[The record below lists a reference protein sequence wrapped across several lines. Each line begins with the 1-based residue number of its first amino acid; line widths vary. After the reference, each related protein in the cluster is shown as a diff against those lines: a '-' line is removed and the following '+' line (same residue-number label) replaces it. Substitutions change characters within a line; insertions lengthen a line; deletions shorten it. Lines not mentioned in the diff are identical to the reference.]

1 MVTKVK
7 VLKEYESEGKHLLI
21 GLPGMGR
28 VGYASVNYI
37 LEKIGGELVAE
48 LYSTTF
54 PSQLVVNKKGIS
66 TLFTGRLYEV
76 DNFLVFTGETQPQN
90 PDGQHEICVE
100 LLNHV
105 VSRGKPASL
114 IATAAYVVPEYS
126 DARKVFVAG
135 NDEELLAELS
145 SLGGNILEEG
155 VITGVNGI
163 IVGWASYY
171 GIKSAVMLGETWSTI
186 VEFNEVDYRAVKSV
200 VDLLRSYLRIRIP
213 TEDLLSQAEI
223 VESRIRTALSQ
234 VSKLM
239 GKGAEKRES
248 KEIM

>member
-1 MVTKVK
+1 MVTKIK
-7 VLKEYESEGKHLLI
+7 VLKEYRSEGKHILI

-28 VGYASVNYI
+28 VGYASVNYV
-37 LEKIGGELVAE
+37 LEKMGGDLVAE

-54 PSQLVVNKKGIS
+54 PSQLIVNRKGIS
-66 TLFTGRLYEV
+66 TLFTGRIYEV
-76 DNFLVFTGETQPQN
+76 NDFLIFTGETQPQN

-126 DARKVFVAG
+126 DSRRVFVAG

-145 SLGGNILEEG
+145 SLGGNLLEEG

-200 VDLLRSYLRIRIP
+200 VDLLRSYLKIKIE

-223 VESRIRTALSQ
+223 VESRIKATLSQ
-234 VSKLM
+234 MSKLM
-239 GKGAEKRES
+239 GKGVEKRES
-248 KEIM
+248 REIM

>member
-7 VLKEYESEGKHLLI
+7 VIKEYDSADKHLII

-37 LEKIGGELVAE
+37 LEKMGGDLVAE

-54 PSQLVVNKKGIS
+54 PSQLVVNKRGIS
-66 TLFTGRLYEV
+66 MLFTGRLYEV
-76 DNFLVFTGETQPQN
+76 DDFLVFTGETQPQN
-90 PDGQHEICVE
+90 PDGQHEICIE
-100 LLNHV
+100 LLSHL

-126 DARKVFVAG
+126 DSRRVFIAG

-145 SLGGNILEEG
+145 DLGGDVLEEG

-171 GIKSAVMLGETWSTI
+171 GIKSAVILGETWSTI
-186 VEFNEVDYRAVKSV
+186 VEFNEVDFRAVKSV
-200 VDLLRSYLRIRIP
+200 VDLLKNYLRIRIS
-213 TEDLLSQAEI
+213 TEDLLGQAQA
-223 VESRIRTALSQ
+223 VESRIKATLSQ

-239 GKGAEKRES
+239 GKGAERRES
-248 KEIM
+248 REIM

>member
-1 MVTKVK
+1 MVTKIK

-37 LEKIGGELVAE
+37 LERMGGDLVAE

-54 PSQLVVNKKGIS
+54 PSQLVVNRRGIS

-76 DNFLVFTGETQPQN
+76 NNFLIFTGETQPQN

-105 VSRGKPASL
+105 VSRGSPASL

-126 DARKVFVAG
+126 DSRRVFVAG
-135 NDEELLAELS
+135 NDEGLLNELGN
-145 SLGGNILEEG
+145 LGGNILEEG

-171 GIKSAVMLGETWSTI
+171 GIRSAVMLGETWSTI

-200 VDLLRSYLRIRIP
+200 VDLLKSYLKIKIP
-213 TEDLLSQAEI
+213 TEDLLSQAEM
-223 VESRIRTALSQ
+223 VESRIKAALSQ

-239 GKGAEKRES
+239 GRGAERRES
-248 KEIM
+248 REIM

>member
-7 VLKEYESEGKHLLI
+7 VLREYESKGKHLLI

-76 DNFLVFTGETQPQN
+76 NDFLVFTGETQPQN

-126 DARKVFVAG
+126 DARRVFVAG
-135 NDEELLAELS
+135 NDEGLLTELS
-145 SLGGNILEEG
+145 SLGGDILEEG

-171 GIKSAVMLGETWSTI
+171 GIKSAVVLGETWSTI

-200 VDLLRSYLRIRIP
+200 VDLLKSYLKIRIS

-223 VESRIRTALSQ
+223 VESRIRATLSQ
-234 VSKLM
+234 VSKLV

-248 KEIM
+248 REIM